1 MERYWAYNNIRNNYI
16 PTVSEPLS
24 AFPTIVDTK
33 AMKVWCR
40 SCYRWENIQAFSQ
53 NVLKAGCGKLYTGP
67 FTQNDSV
74 FCYGYDISRRDKTF
88 YIKVQSQ
95 AVATNYRRL
104 LENSFELDLK
114 KKRLYKNGNETFKRE
129 EISGQLCSELT
140 TQLVDEIGNEH
151 KNQFGIKPTVS
162 SSLKGFSLLLGY
174 MLCPFNVNFF
184 MISRHWGLNPY
195 DADFTSLSSG
205 DTPNAENEMFA
216 SLGLRPNKSIR
227 KLYQK
232 FPQGIIAYAAAK
244 DLGITDVNLLMK
256 SANPKWYAFFQFYMI
271 SICEGVIDYP
281 IRNSLRQFVD
291 EMLTLKNQKTVWNS
305 LDRTINCLVDK
316 TVSNFYV
323 TDGIQM
329 YPGCSEHLTTREK
342 RQILSEGFN
351 RYTHDFI
358 MRRNNELAE
367 EAAEEWRR
375 ADNER
380 RRKAKAAELERDKE
394 PFVLEQQFLDL
405 EYKTGPAFKMNSN
418 NERVPVPDEER
429 YCFYVAKNGQILK
442 TIGSEMS
449 NCVGWGYRDSIRN
462 RRATIVYA
470 MHQGKYKICIEV
482 TPDFTIRQAF
492 GPHNQELQGDAFE
505 AYSEWCQEKHIVRR
519 KAFSRRCAP

>member
-24 AFPTIVDTK
+24 AFPTIVDIK

-40 SCYRWENIQAFSQ
+40 SCHRWENIQAFSQ

-67 FTQNDSV
+67 FTQDDSV

-114 KKRLYKNGNETFKRE
+114 KKRLYKNGNETFKGE

-232 FPQGIIAYAAAK
+232 FPQGIISYAAAK
-244 DLGITDVNLLMK
+244 DLGFTDVNLLMK
-256 SANPKWYAFFQFYMI
+256 STNPKWYAFFKYNMLSVFNGEI
-271 SICEGVIDYP
+271 SYP
-281 IRNSLRQFVD
+281 VRTSLRQFCKD
-291 EMLTLKNQKTVWNS
+291 MLALTNQKTLWNS
-305 LDRTINCLVDK
+305 LDRTINNLTDEDVQK
-316 TVSNFYV
+316 FYV

-329 YPGCSEHLTTREK
+329 YLGCREVLTEREK

-351 RYTHDFI
+351 KYTHDFLI
-358 MRRNNELAE
+358 RRQNALAVERGKIANEQ
-367 EAAEEWRR
+367 
-375 ADNER
+375 
-380 RRKAKAAELERDKE
+380 AELERLRRDSE
-394 PFVLEQQFLDL
+394 PFDLESQFLDL
-405 EYKTGPAFKMNSN
+405 EYKAGEAFTFNANK
-418 NERVPVPDEER
+418 ERVPVPDEER
-429 YCFYVAKNGQILK
+429 YCFYVARNALTLK

-449 NCVGWGYRDSIRN
+449 NCVGWGYAENVRARC
-462 RRATIVYA
+462 ATIVYA
-470 MHQGKYKICIEV
+470 MHKGKYEICIEV
-482 TPDFTIRQAF
+482 SPQFSIRQAL
-492 GPHNQELQGDAFE
+492 GPHNHTLQGEALE
-505 AYSEWCQEKHIVRR
+505 AYSEWCREKHIVRNNV
-519 KAFSRRCAP
+519 FFRR

>member
-40 SCYRWENIQAFSQ
+40 SCHRWENIQAFSQ

-216 SLGLRPNKSIR
+216 SLGIRPNKSIR

-232 FPQGIIAYAAAK
+232 FP
-244 DLGITDVNLLMK
+244 
-256 SANPKWYAFFQFYMI
+256 
-271 SICEGVIDYP
+271 
-281 IRNSLRQFVD
+281 
-291 EMLTLKNQKTVWNS
+291 
-305 LDRTINCLVDK
+305 
-316 TVSNFYV
+316 
-323 TDGIQM
+323 
-329 YPGCSEHLTTREK
+329 
-342 RQILSEGFN
+342 
-351 RYTHDFI
+351 
-358 MRRNNELAE
+358 
-367 EAAEEWRR
+367 
-375 ADNER
+375 
-380 RRKAKAAELERDKE
+380 
-394 PFVLEQQFLDL
+394 
-405 EYKTGPAFKMNSN
+405 
-418 NERVPVPDEER
+418 
-429 YCFYVAKNGQILK
+429 
-442 TIGSEMS
+442 
-449 NCVGWGYRDSIRN
+449 
-462 RRATIVYA
+462 
-470 MHQGKYKICIEV
+470 
-482 TPDFTIRQAF
+482 
-492 GPHNQELQGDAFE
+492 
-505 AYSEWCQEKHIVRR
+505 
-519 KAFSRRCAP
+519 